1 MRYIQRLI
9 KKWSK
14 YFNNILN
21 YRKKAYS
28 IYLAILIHFKSML
41 LDSKLLVSG
50 LSFDSLSKKPLKDSS
65 NKKLC
70 IYEQEMKKKRDSL
83 LTSEEWLDELVPE
96 TNELELLE

>member
-14 YFNNILN
+14 CFNNILN

-28 IYLAILIHFKSML
+28 IYLAISIHFDSML

-50 LSFDSLSKKPLKDSS
+50 LSFYSLSKKPLKDSS
-65 NKKLC
+65 HKKLC
-70 IYEQEMKKKRDSL
+70 IYEQEMKKKR
-83 LTSEEWLDELVPE
+83 
-96 TNELELLE
+96 